1 MALSSFNRED
11 ATFEYPAVAATAEYC
26 ISFWSRVQIPDAVMG
41 QFSQRYESVY
51 RAEME
56 RLAHDPYMEWYSTV
70 EQWSPSEEEKEEKWQ
85 KILASKQASS
95 NMPKM
100 DLRDVP
106 VIARAALM
114 FHNAPDG
121 FYQAER
127 DQVLDYEVHLTTG
140 PTTVAEVV
148 ERYDTEGIYDSVS
161 TMPPPNQTLDQD
173 MLLQVISELRGSIQ
187 SLATQ
192 DDFREL
198 VGRQD
203 DLINLQKP
211 VAKLA
216 ETQLIEMEH
225 AREDKLLARAAATE
239 AAAAAQ
245 VDAMLPKFLRSK

>member
-1 MALSSFNRED
+1 
-11 ATFEYPAVAATAEYC
+11 
-26 ISFWSRVQIPDAVMG
+26 
-41 QFSQRYESVY
+41 
-51 RAEME
+51 
-56 RLAHDPYMEWYSTV
+56 
-70 EQWSPSEEEKEEKWQ
+70 
-85 KILASKQASS
+85 
-95 NMPKM
+95 MPKM

-127 DQVLDYEVHLTTG
+127 DQVLDYEVLLTTG
-140 PTTVAEVV
+140 QTTVAEVV
-148 ERYDTEGIYDSVS
+148 ERYDTESIYDSVS

-173 MLLQVISELRGSIQ
+173 MLLQAISELRGSIQ

-198 VGRQD
+198 AGRQD

-216 ETQLIEMEH
+216 ETQLIEMEY
-225 AREDKLLARAAATE
+225 AREEELLARAAATE